1 MEKKWNAKRIVA
13 LAAVILLVLMYVVT
27 LLAALFDTSASGML
41 FRVCIVCTVVVPLF
55 AWIYI
60 GLYGKLTG
68 KKTIADLNLMQDKER
83 AGENAMEDGTE
94 RK

>member
-13 LAAVILLVLMYVVT
+13 LGAVILLVLMYVIT
-27 LLAALFDTSASGML
+27 LLAALFDATASGML
-41 FRVCIVCTVVVPLF
+41 FRVCVICTVVVPLF

-68 KKTIADLNLMQDKER
+68 KKTIADLNLMQDVEG
-83 AGENAMEDGTE
+83 AAENSTE
-94 RK
+94 ATEEK